1 MCAKIARMI
10 DTPVLALQDATVI
23 KGDRPVLHGL
33 RLTIHAG
40 EHTAIIGP
48 NGAGKSVLVGLLT
61 HYERALAGSDG
72 AEPVVVFGER
82 RWHVAE
88 LRTQLGVVSPA
99 LHQQFVKGNS
109 EGRITGRAA
118 VVSAFLA
125 SHGILRYGV
134 VTDEMWARADD
145 ALRQVGASHLA
156 DRTLDAMSSGEA
168 RRVML
173 ARVLAPAPRAL
184 VLDEPTTGL
193 DLAARHAFM
202 ERVRDIAR
210 TGTTILLI
218 THHVE
223 EIVPEI
229 GRVLFL
235 KDGRLV
241 ADGPRAGMLTSERLT
256 ALFESPVTVDVV
268 DGYSYARPGAA
279 VGAVS
284 ASPEPRVPSPEGK
297 PVT

>member
-1 MCAKIARMI
+1 MI
-10 DTPVLALQDATVI
+10 ETPVLALRNATVV

-33 RLTIHAG
+33 QLTIHAG

-61 HYERALAGSDG
+61 HYERAVPGAGGED
-72 AEPVVVFGER
+72 PVSVFGER
-82 RWHVAE
+82 RWNVSE

-134 VTDEMWARADD
+134 VTDEMRARADE
-145 ALRQVGASHLA
+145 ALRQVGALHLA

-184 VLDEPTTGL
+184 VLDEPTAGL

-210 TGTTILLI
+210 AGTTIVLI

-241 ADGPRAGMLTSERLT
+241 ADGPRAEMLTSARLS
-256 ALFESPVTVDVV
+256 ALFETPVTGDVV
-268 DGYSYARPGAA
+268 GGYAYARPT
-279 VGAVS
+279 
-284 ASPEPRVPSPEGK
+284 SP
-297 PVT
+297 

>member
-1 MCAKIARMI
+1 MI
-10 DTPVLALQDATVI
+10 DPPVLTLRHATVV
-23 KGDRPVLHGL
+23 KGGAPVLHGL
-33 RLTIHAG
+33 QLTIRQG

-61 HYERALAGSDG
+61 HYERAVVADDG
-72 AEPVVVFGER
+72 EAPVRVFGEG
-82 RWHVAE
+82 RWNVAA

-109 EGRITGRAA
+109 EGRITGHAA

-125 SHGILRYGV
+125 SHGILRYGAI
-134 VTDEMWARADD
+134 TAAMDERARE
-145 ALRQVGASHLA
+145 ALRQVGAGHLA
-156 DRTLDAMSSGEA
+156 DRHLDQMSSGEA

-173 ARVLAPAPRAL
+173 ARVLAPSPRAL

-210 TGTTILLI
+210 AGTTILLV

-235 KDGRLV
+235 KHGRL
-241 ADGPRAGMLTSERLT
+241 AGDGPRAEMITSPRLSD
-256 ALFESPVTVDVV
+256 LFETPVTVDMV
-268 DGYSYARPGAA
+268 DGYAYARPGAEA
-279 VGAVS
+279 GANMVAADTRQS
-284 ASPEPRVPSPEGK
+284 
-297 PVT
+297 